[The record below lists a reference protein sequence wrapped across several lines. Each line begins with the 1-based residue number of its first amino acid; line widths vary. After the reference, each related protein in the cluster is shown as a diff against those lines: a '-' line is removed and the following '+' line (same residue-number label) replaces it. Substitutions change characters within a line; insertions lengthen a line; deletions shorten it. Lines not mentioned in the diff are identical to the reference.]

1 MTVTPFQ
8 AEEVPRVLRHP
19 ILASIL
25 CVLCFDAR
33 AVHADEGMWTFDNFP
48 SSRVKE
54 RYGFAPDAAWLE
66 HVRSSAVRLTT
77 GCSASVVSKD
87 GLVLTNHHCVVS
99 CEQTLSTAQQDY
111 VAQGFLTHARTEER
125 QCPGMQA
132 EILQQ
137 ITDVTARVQ
146 SAIAAGDP
154 KDAIKSRDAAT
165 ARIADEACQGDATSR
180 CQVVSLYQGGQ
191 YKLYKY
197 RKYADVRLVFAPEF
211 SISFFGG
218 DPDNFNFPRFCL
230 DSAFVRLYENGQ
242 PVQTTT
248 HLRWRRSAPA
258 AREVVFVAGNPGST
272 SRLDTRSQLEMQRDW
287 QIPIRQLVRSELRG
301 RLIEYTQSGAE
312 QKRTAGEP
320 LFFIENSFK
329 AFYGQQR
336 ALLDPTFFAQLMRER
351 NDLRDRVGANP
362 QLAAEVGDP
371 WKQIDAAI
379 DSYQQMFLAHDFLEA
394 RAGSISLLYRYART
408 LVRGAAERN
417 KPSPERLR
425 GYADSDLPLL
435 EKELLDAQPVYPD
448 IERMGLALWLARTR
462 EYLTVDNPLVRHLLG
477 TESPEAL
484 AERLVSGTHLA
495 DPKVRETLWRGGEA
509 AIEASDDP
517 LIRFVRSTD
526 GDARAL
532 RTRYEQEV
540 EGPITRG
547 QERLARARFKIY
559 GDSVYPDATFTLRLS
574 YGSIEGWTFKGQ
586 TVPPFTHVGGLYAR
600 ATDSPP
606 FRLPQRWVAARNRI
620 DPATPF
626 NVSTN
631 NDIIGGNS
639 GSPLIDRE
647 GRVIGAI
654 FDGNIHSLGGEFGF
668 DPRLNRAV
676 AVLTATIGP
685 ALRNV
690 YGLPAL
696 ADELEAE

>member
-1 MTVTPFQ
+1 M
-8 AEEVPRVLRHP
+8 LRNP
-19 ILASIL
+19 IFASML
-25 CVLCFDAR
+25 CAVCCGAQ
-33 AVHADEGMWTFDNFP
+33 AVHADEGMWTFDHFP
-48 SSRVKE
+48 SGKVQA
-54 RYGFAPDAAWLE
+54 RYGFAPDATWLD
-66 HVRSSAVRLTT
+66 HVRSSAVRLTS

-87 GLVLTNHHCVVS
+87 GLVLTNHHCVVA
-99 CEQTLSTAQQDY
+99 CEQTMSTAEQDY

-132 EILQQ
+132 EILRQ
-137 ITDVTARVQ
+137 ISDVTSRVQ

-154 KDAIKSRDAAT
+154 KDAIKLRDAAT
-165 ARIADEACQGDATSR
+165 ARIADETCQGDATSR
-180 CQVVSLYQGGQ
+180 CEVVSLYQGGQ

-197 RKYADVRLVFAPEF
+197 RKYSDVRLVFAPEF

-218 DPDNFNFPRFCL
+218 DPDNFNFPRYCL

-248 HLRWRRSAPA
+248 HLQWRRGTPA
-258 AREVVFVAGNPGST
+258 AGEVVFVAGNPGST

-301 RLIEYTQSGAE
+301 RLSEYSQLGAE
-312 QKRTAGEP
+312 QKRTAGEL
-320 LFFIENSFK
+320 LFFVENSFK
-329 AFYGQQR
+329 AFYGQER
-336 ALLDPTFFAQLMRER
+336 ALLDPAFFARLMREK
-351 NDLRDRVGANP
+351 NDLRNRVAANP

-379 DSYQQMFLAHDFLEA
+379 DSYQQIFLAHDFLEA
-394 RAGSISLLYRYART
+394 RAGSISQLFGYART
-408 LVRGAAERN
+408 LVRGAAERT
-417 KPSPERLR
+417 KPSTARLR

-448 IERMGLALWLARTR
+448 IERIGLVLWLSKTR

-477 TESPEAL
+477 SESPEAL
-484 AERLVSGTHLA
+484 AARLLSGTHLA
-495 DPKVRETLWRGGEA
+495 DPKVRDTLWRGGEA
-509 AIEASDDP
+509 ATAASDDP
-517 LIRFVRSTD
+517 LIRFVRATD
-526 GDARAL
+526 PDARAL

-547 QERLARARFKIY
+547 QEKLARARFKVL

-574 YGSIEGWTFKGQ
+574 YGSVHGWTYQGQ
-586 TVPPFTHVGGLYAR
+586 TVTPFTNFGGLYER
-600 ATDSPP
+600 ATDSEP
-606 FRLPQRWVAARNRI
+606 FRLPQRWLAARDRI
-620 DPATPF
+620 DPQTPLD
-626 NVSTN
+626 VSTD

-647 GRVIGAI
+647 GRVVGAI

-668 DPRLNRAV
+668 DPRLNRAI
-676 AVLTATIGP
+676 AVLTAAIGP

-690 YGLPAL
+690 YALPAL

>member
-1 MTVTPFQ
+1 
-8 AEEVPRVLRHP
+8 VLRNP
-19 ILASIL
+19 IFASML
-25 CVLCFDAR
+25 CAVCCSAQ
-33 AVHADEGMWTFDNFP
+33 AVHADEGMWTFDHFP
-48 SSRVKE
+48 SSKVQA
-54 RYGFAPDAAWLE
+54 RYGFAPDAAWLD
-66 HVRSSAVRLTT
+66 HVRSSAVRLTS

-87 GLVLTNHHCVVS
+87 GLVLTNHHCVVA
-99 CEQTLSTAQQDY
+99 CEQTMSTAEQDY

-132 EILQQ
+132 EILRQ
-137 ITDVTARVQ
+137 ISDVSSRVQ

-154 KDAIKSRDAAT
+154 KDAIKLRDAAT

-180 CQVVSLYQGGQ
+180 CEVVSLYQGGQ

-197 RKYADVRLVFAPEF
+197 RKYSDVRLVFAPEF

-218 DPDNFNFPRFCL
+218 DPDNFNFPRYCL

-248 HLRWRRSAPA
+248 HLQWRRSTPA
-258 AREVVFVAGNPGST
+258 AGEVVFVAGNPGST

-301 RLIEYTQSGAE
+301 RLSEYSQLGAE
-312 QKRTAGEP
+312 QKRTAGEL
-320 LFFIENSFK
+320 LFFVENSFK
-329 AFYGQQR
+329 AFYGQER
-336 ALLDPTFFAQLMRER
+336 ALLDPAFFARLMREK
-351 NDLRDRVGANP
+351 NDLRNRVAANP
-362 QLAAEVGDP
+362 PLAAEVGDP

-379 DSYQQMFLAHDFLEA
+379 DSYQQIFLAHDFLEA
-394 RAGSISLLYRYART
+394 RAGSISQLFGYART
-408 LVRGAAERN
+408 LVRGAAERT
-417 KPSPERLR
+417 KPSTARLR

-448 IERMGLALWLARTR
+448 IERIGLVLWLSKTR

-477 TESPEAL
+477 SESPQAL
-484 AERLVSGTHLA
+484 AARLVSGTHLA

-509 AIEASDDP
+509 AIAASDDP
-517 LIRFVRSTD
+517 LIRFVRATD
-526 GDARAL
+526 PDARAL

-547 QERLARARFKIY
+547 QEKLARARFKVL

-574 YGSIEGWTFKGQ
+574 YGSVHGWTYQGQ
-586 TVPPFTHVGGLYAR
+586 SVTPFTNFGGLYER
-600 ATDSPP
+600 ATDSEP
-606 FRLPQRWVAARNRI
+606 FRLPQRWLAARDRI
-620 DPATPF
+620 DPQTPLDVATD
-626 NVSTN
+626 

-647 GRVIGAI
+647 GRVVGAI

-668 DPRLNRAV
+668 DPRLNRAI
-676 AVLTATIGP
+676 AVLTAAIGA

-690 YGLPAL
+690 YALPAL

>member
-1 MTVTPFQ
+1 
-8 AEEVPRVLRHP
+8 VLRNP
-19 ILASIL
+19 ILDSIL
-25 CVLCFDAR
+25 CAVCFGAQ
-33 AVHADEGMWTFDNFP
+33 AVHADEGMWTFDHFP
-48 SSRVKE
+48 SSKVQA
-54 RYGFAPDAAWLE
+54 RYGFAPDAAWLDR
-66 HVRSSAVRLTT
+66 VRSSAVRLTS

-99 CEQTLSTAQQDY
+99 CEQTMSTAEQDY

-125 QCPGMQA
+125 LCPGMQA
-132 EILQQ
+132 EILRQ
-137 ITDVTARVQ
+137 ITDVTARVH

-197 RKYADVRLVFAPEF
+197 RKYSDVRLVFAPEF
-211 SISFFGG
+211 SVSFFGG

-242 PVQTTT
+242 PAQTTT
-248 HLRWRRSAPA
+248 HLQWRRSAPA
-258 AREVVFVAGNPGST
+258 AGEVVFVAGNPGST

-301 RLIEYTQSGAE
+301 RLSEYSQLGAE
-312 QKRTAGEP
+312 QKRMAGEV

-329 AFYGQQR
+329 AFYGEER
-336 ALLDPTFFAQLMRER
+336 ALLDPTFFARLMREK
-351 NDLRDRVGANP
+351 NDLRNRVAANP
-362 QLAAEVGDP
+362 QLTAELGDP

-379 DSYQQMFLAHDFLEA
+379 DSYQQIFLSHDFLEA
-394 RAGSISLLYRYART
+394 RAGSISQLFGYART

-417 KPSPERLR
+417 KPSAARLR
-425 GYADSDLPLL
+425 EYADSDLPLL
-435 EKELLDAQPVYPD
+435 EKELLDAQPIYPD
-448 IERMGLALWLARTR
+448 IERIGLTLWLAKTR

-484 AERLVSGTHLA
+484 AEQLLSGTRLA
-495 DPKVRETLWRGGEA
+495 DPKVREALWRGGEA
-509 AIEASDDP
+509 AVEASDDP
-517 LIRFVRSTD
+517 LIRLVRATD
-526 GDARAL
+526 PDARAL

-547 QERLARARFKIY
+547 QEKLARARFKVY

-574 YGSIEGWTFKGQ
+574 YGSIQGWTYQGQ
-586 TVPPFTHVGGLYAR
+586 TVPPFTNFGGLYAR
-600 ATDSPP
+600 ATASEP
-606 FRLPQRWVAARNRI
+606 FRLPQRWLAARNRI
-620 DPATPF
+620 DPQTPLD
-626 NVSTN
+626 VSTN

-647 GRVIGAI
+647 GRVVGAI

-668 DPRLNRAV
+668 DPRLNRAI
-676 AVLTATIGP
+676 AVLTAAIGA

-690 YGLPAL
+690 YALPAL
-696 ADELEAE
+696 ADELEAD

>member
-1 MTVTPFQ
+1 M
-8 AEEVPRVLRHP
+8 LRNP
-19 ILASIL
+19 IFASML
-25 CVLCFDAR
+25 CAVCCSAQ
-33 AVHADEGMWTFDNFP
+33 AVHADEGMWTFDHFP
-48 SSRVKE
+48 SSKVQA
-54 RYGFAPDAAWLE
+54 RYGFAPDAAWLD
-66 HVRSSAVRLTT
+66 HVRSSAVRLTS

-87 GLVLTNHHCVVS
+87 GLVLTNHHCVVA
-99 CEQTLSTAQQDY
+99 CEQTMSTAEQDY

-132 EILQQ
+132 EILRQ
-137 ITDVTARVQ
+137 ISDVSSRVQ

-154 KDAIKSRDAAT
+154 KDAIKLRDAAT

-180 CQVVSLYQGGQ
+180 CEVVSLYQGGQ

-197 RKYADVRLVFAPEF
+197 RKYSDVRLVFAPEF

-218 DPDNFNFPRFCL
+218 DPDNFNFPRYCL

-248 HLRWRRSAPA
+248 HLQWRRSTPA
-258 AREVVFVAGNPGST
+258 AGEVVFVAGNPGST

-301 RLIEYTQSGAE
+301 RLSEYSQLGAE
-312 QKRTAGEP
+312 QKRTAGEL
-320 LFFIENSFK
+320 LFFVENSFK
-329 AFYGQQR
+329 AFYGQER
-336 ALLDPTFFAQLMRER
+336 ALLDPAFFARLMREK
-351 NDLRDRVGANP
+351 NDLRNRVAANP
-362 QLAAEVGDP
+362 PLAAEVGDP

-379 DSYQQMFLAHDFLEA
+379 DSYQQIFLAHDFLEA
-394 RAGSISLLYRYART
+394 RAGSISQLFGYART
-408 LVRGAAERN
+408 LVRGAAERT
-417 KPSPERLR
+417 KPSTARLR

-448 IERMGLALWLARTR
+448 IERIGLVLWLSKTR

-477 TESPEAL
+477 SESPQAL
-484 AERLVSGTHLA
+484 AARLVSGTHLA

-509 AIEASDDP
+509 AIAASDDP
-517 LIRFVRSTD
+517 LIRFVRATD
-526 GDARAL
+526 PDARAL

-547 QERLARARFKIY
+547 QEKLARARFKVL

-574 YGSIEGWTFKGQ
+574 YGSVHGWTYQGQ
-586 TVPPFTHVGGLYAR
+586 TVTPFTNFGGLYER
-600 ATDSPP
+600 ATDSEP
-606 FRLPQRWVAARNRI
+606 FRLPQRWLAARDRI
-620 DPATPF
+620 DPQTPLD
-626 NVSTN
+626 VSTD

-647 GRVIGAI
+647 GRVVGAI

-668 DPRLNRAV
+668 DPRLNRAI
-676 AVLTATIGP
+676 AVLTAAIGP

-690 YGLPAL
+690 YALPAL